1 MLQISNMI
9 RQIDKDRNGYVT
21 TQEIYDILREVYSVR
36 LAKADLSK
44 IVKPFASIQNPIL
57 VDYGSWRDWILQ
69 TVEKHDV
76 QQKLKQYQTPAQP
89 VVAKHDAINSLER
102 NGVITVSDLVKKRNS
117 TTSQVGSA
125 HATIQHNEV
134 AVSEAASKRDDAV
147 SKASKVAALIEAMS
161 NNPFDTVPAKRHASG
176 STGNLRD
183 NGSIYS
189 RNSAVNVRNTA
200 AARAS
205 SGRFQTIQADL
216 RNLDICSIATSARP
230 ATAASSS
237 VNRI

>member
-76 QQKLKQYQTPAQP
+76 
-89 VVAKHDAINSLER
+89 
-102 NGVITVSDLVKKRNS
+102 
-117 TTSQVGSA
+117 
-125 HATIQHNEV
+125 
-134 AVSEAASKRDDAV
+134 
-147 SKASKVAALIEAMS
+147 
-161 NNPFDTVPAKRHASG
+161 
-176 STGNLRD
+176 
-183 NGSIYS
+183 
-189 RNSAVNVRNTA
+189 
-200 AARAS
+200 
-205 SGRFQTIQADL
+205 
-216 RNLDICSIATSARP
+216 
-230 ATAASSS
+230 
-237 VNRI
+237 